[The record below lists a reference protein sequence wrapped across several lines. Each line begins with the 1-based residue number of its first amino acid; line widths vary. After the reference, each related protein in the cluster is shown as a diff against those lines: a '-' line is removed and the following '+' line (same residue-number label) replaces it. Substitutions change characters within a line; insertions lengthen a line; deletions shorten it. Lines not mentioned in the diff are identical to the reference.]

1 MARAKVKITP
11 LGRRIQSNRSQR
23 SGGLKKSKAQELNG
37 RDQDTENCP
46 PNLDYNVIE
55 EIANGVEKMILSWS
69 HFDEGEPEHKASALE
84 DENEPAFAMWTL
96 PAGNMVPRKQNLP
109 FSSSFKVEL
118 SLHALALMGHL
129 GSTQNPE
136 VDILLIESIRCL
148 LNLFVMPTVEM
159 CC

>member
-11 LGRRIQSNRSQR
+11 LGRRIQSNRAQR
-23 SGGLKKSKAQELNG
+23 SGGLKKSKDQELIG

-69 HFDEGEPEHKASALE
+69 HLDEGEQEHK
-84 DENEPAFAMWTL
+84 DEKNEKEPITAMWTL
-96 PAGNMVPRKQNLP
+96 PMQNTVPQQRKLP
-109 FSSSFKVEL
+109 AM
-118 SLHALALMGHL
+118 H
-129 GSTQNPE
+129 
-136 VDILLIESIRCL
+136 
-148 LNLFVMPTVEM
+148 